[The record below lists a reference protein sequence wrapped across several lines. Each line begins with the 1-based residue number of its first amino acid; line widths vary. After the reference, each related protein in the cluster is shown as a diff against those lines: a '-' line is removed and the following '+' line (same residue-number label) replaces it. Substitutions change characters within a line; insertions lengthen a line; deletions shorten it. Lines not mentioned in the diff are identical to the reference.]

1 VDDHRMIGEGQEE
14 AAIGAFLLAHEGH
27 TQDVEVQRGAWSVY
41 CRCARCEDVRT
52 YEVDNEARVRAL
64 DEAMERALATPPR
77 PGAEELL
84 LEEDLRGA
92 LGRGELRV
100 HYQPQVLLST
110 GETVGFEALVRWEH
124 PGLGLLAPR
133 EFVPLA
139 EQTGMIVPLGR
150 WVLAEACRRA
160 RIFRE
165 RMPPGYPPEAPL
177 RMCVNLSARQLRRPE
192 LVEEVSGALT
202 ETGMAP
208 SDLAL
213 EITESVL
220 MEEGRTDPDPL
231 WALKGLGATLVVDDF
246 GTGHSPITALEGFP
260 VDVLKM
266 DRSMVEGVDT
276 DPENR
281 EMVSATTGM
290 AHALGLG
297 VVAVGVETA
306 GELDGLRSMG
316 CDFAQG
322 FYWQRPC
329 SAEKMEELLAAG
341 FDT

>member
-1 VDDHRMIGEGQEE
+1 MIEEGDQQ

-27 TQDVEVQRGAWSVY
+27 TQDVEVQRGAWSIY

-64 DEAMERALATPPR
+64 NEAMERALVTPPR
-77 PGAEELL
+77 PGSEEPR

-124 PGLGLLAPR
+124 PERGLLAPR

-139 EQTGMIVPLGR
+139 EETGMIVPLGR
-150 WVLAEACRRA
+150 WVLVEACRRA

-165 RMPPGYPPEAPL
+165 RMPPGYPPGAPL
-177 RMCVNLSARQLRRPE
+177 RMCVNLSARQVRRPE

-208 SDLAL
+208 RDLAL

-220 MEEGRTDPDPL
+220 MEEGRTDQDTL
-231 WALKGLGATLVVDDF
+231 RALKGLGVTLVMDDL
-246 GTGHSPITALEGFP
+246 GTGYSSITDLEGFP

-266 DRSMVEGVDT
+266 DRSMVEGVDK

-281 EMVSATTGM
+281 ATVLATTCI

-297 VVAVGVETA
+297 VVAEGVETA
-306 GELDGLRSMG
+306 GELDELRSMG
-316 CDFAQG
+316 CDLAQG
-322 FYWQRPC
+322 YYWQRPC

-341 FDT
+341 FDP